1 MDCIFHTSLL
11 QPLVDLRLGK
21 GSIGTKDY
29 PFAQLPL
36 VLDLGE
42 QHFVPVFGSMYLA
55 KPQLC
60 RRAVSFAV
68 EQRQRVMEGGLEVA
82 VLCAVLPLAV
92 HRNLG

>member
-1 MDCIFHTSLL
+1 
-11 QPLVDLRLGK
+11 
-21 GSIGTKDY
+21 
-29 PFAQLPL
+29 L